1 MRKLFLITFLSI
13 LFTAGLAFAKSD
25 KNIMP
30 VLKFAGTKYT
40 LMYSAESKETGGYIN
55 EYYKAHQTYTSW
67 TELIGVHHY
76 PTAFYPLEHAQEF
89 ADYLNESGV
98 PASLET
104 DEKNNEAMMYFVV
117 VDRHKLPIIV
127 EFNIFKYVKS
137 PVCGTVGLQ
146 YARRYRLNSPLEIDK
161 AKKEILKIGLKYI
174 KRLDKLK
181 VPEVINL
188 NIDNG
193 KYSLKEGCNN
203 EIENLN

>member
-1 MRKLFLITFLSI
+1 
-13 LFTAGLAFAKSD
+13 
-25 KNIMP
+25 
-30 VLKFAGTKYT
+30 
-40 LMYSAESKETGGYIN
+40 
-55 EYYKAHQTYTSW
+55 
-67 TELIGVHHY
+67 
-76 PTAFYPLEHAQEF
+76 
-89 ADYLNESGV
+89 
-98 PASLET
+98 
-104 DEKNNEAMMYFVV
+104 MYFVV

-203 EIENLN
+203 EILN